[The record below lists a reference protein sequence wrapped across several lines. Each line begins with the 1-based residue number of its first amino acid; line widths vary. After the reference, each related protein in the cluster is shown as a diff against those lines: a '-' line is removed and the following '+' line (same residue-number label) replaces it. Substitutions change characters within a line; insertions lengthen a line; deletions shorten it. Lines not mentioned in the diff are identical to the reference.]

1 MSTEDIDG
9 AKPRPWVR
17 GQARDNIGVRD
28 VDGAVPHQPRRMLS
42 NATFDDYS
50 DVTRSRGTR
59 NLGQSAVTQK
69 WQMDKTRFSPQFKH
83 HHDEPLQML

>member
-1 MSTEDIDG
+1 
-9 AKPRPWVR
+9 
-17 GQARDNIGVRD
+17 
-28 VDGAVPHQPRRMLS
+28 MLS